1 MIMNNGVFCA
11 GWTILGNRPE
21 GRFVRIAIYASVL
34 ICAFVLPGQTR
45 PSGPIVQ
52 HKQQAPV
59 FCGWIG
65 VRLSPMT
72 RAFADSLGMVESYG
86 AIFGQP
92 KPGSPAAQAGIEAGD
107 VITAINGASLM
118 RSRDFAMMI
127 SKRAPGSV
135 IYLTTFRNGELMRR
149 RVTLAYSNCK
159 PRSGA
164 HRNSKT

>member
-21 GRFVRIAIYASVL
+21 GRFVRSAICATVL

-65 VRLSPMT
+65 IRVSPMT
-72 RAFADSLGMVESYG
+72 TAFVDSLGMVEPYG

-92 KPGSPAAQAGIEAGD
+92 KSDSPAAQ
-107 VITAINGASLM
+107 
-118 RSRDFAMMI
+118 RK
-127 SKRAPGSV
+127 SKPA
-135 IYLTTFRNGELMRR
+135 T
-149 RVTLAYSNCK
+149 
-159 PRSGA
+159 
-164 HRNSKT
+164 